1 MMILIFSSSCIW
13 IWSGDCALL
22 SNILSSVTFGLKTWR
37 ERLFPDVKK
46 QPLGIT
52 GTVLCASLSSR
63 QMLCLKGEFLWL
75 SLTWPRW
82 LVKAEKSLQSQS
94 EHLWTLSWKQ
104 EIITRTYFIVPE
116 YITIN
121 YQNNFFKSSLDTDSG
136 TQENSRWWNLR
147 K

>member
-1 MMILIFSSSCIW
+1 MHIGWFLFQKSVTFFGAIEELACFRHHCRIKRNVYARVHYVSMMILIFSSSCIW

-63 QMLCLKGEFLWL
+63 QMLCLKWEFLWL
-75 SLTWPRW
+75 SLTSPRW
-82 LVKAEKSLQSQS
+82 LVKAGK
-94 EHLWTLSWKQ
+94 
-104 EIITRTYFIVPE
+104 I
-116 YITIN
+116 
-121 YQNNFFKSSLDTDSG
+121 SSLRVHICELYLES
-136 TQENSRWWNLR
+136 
-147 K
+147 KK